1 MGRRRFSEP
10 AMPQEHSI
18 ASTARA
24 DPASIETSKSWVV
37 ATAVLAI
44 LTFTYGAPLVVAVG
58 LKDIA
63 ADLGSARAVPAF
75 AGAVVWMGFGLGSIG
90 MGWIADPVG
99 FRWTTPFGALMVGAG
114 MALSTL
120 GGAGY
125 LVLGHALLIGVLGG
139 GAINIPLTVYVTRWF
154 DRRRGS
160 AVALVQSGQ
169 YIARALLPSLLAL
182 AIPSLGWR
190 P

>member
-1 MGRRRFSEP
+1 
-10 AMPQEHSI
+10 MPHGSSTS
-18 ASTARA
+18 STAQGA
-24 DPASIETSKSWVV
+24 TASVETTQSWVV
-37 ATAVLAI
+37 ASAVLAI

-75 AGAVVWMGFGLGSIG
+75 AGAVVWMGFGLGAIG
-90 MGWIADPVG
+90 MGWVADRIG
-99 FRWTTPFGALMVGAG
+99 FRWTTVFGALMVGAG

-120 GGAGY
+120 GGAGH
-125 LVLGHALLIGVLGG
+125 LVLGHALLVGMLGG

-160 AVALVQSGQ
+160 
-169 YIARALLPSLLAL
+169 
-182 AIPSLGWR
+182 
-190 P
+190 